1 MDHSFYI
8 LGSMLN
14 VAERRIERRTEV
26 PREPRIWIPESRRE
40 MASGLLPV
48 TPAFELVRF
57 GFQNGANSGC
67 SSTGHAPCKPLPDRE
82 IRL

>member
-48 TPAFELVRF
+48 TPALELVRF
-57 GFQNGANSGC
+57 GFQNPANRRCASAGLA
-67 SSTGHAPCKPLPDRE
+67 TCKRLEDRE